1 MNTSHIVARLAKR
14 TTAGCL
20 AAALVVVVGTAVG
33 ADTPPPT
40 DSFAELGMSL
50 EAARRLPSAERDAAF
65 ATLDQRLG
73 ALLDGDVDDTR
84 KAAVMF
90 LAGEIRF
97 AAGRYNEAAQSFRAA
112 EKEAKNGPLADDAGL
127 AAIQSL
133 EAAARNADVEKEWNK
148 WFRTYARSSAASDA
162 MIARAWSAI
171 RGDSLGFASKI
182 LTEAKTRFPWVER
195 DPRVTLATST
205 VAYFEGR
212 YAEVTVQPSG
222 SPLDAACVYLRAL
235 TEEANKRPLQAAA
248 KYQEVVDRYDDPRL
262 RDIAMLSK
270 ANVFLKSGSYKSAA
284 EEFEV
289 VINRAQDPK
298 IVAEAQ
304 VRSATAVYLAGDT
317 ELGTQ
322 KLRSVAASYEGG
334 VVAARAQAVLGEVL
348 FQAKRYEE
356 SIIEFNQV
364 LTRYFQHGLASLAQY
379 RIGRSLDALDR
390 HAEAAGAYQAVVAG
404 YPTSREAPA
413 AAYLAGAGLLAQN
426 KPQAAIPYFR
436 LVLDRY
442 ARDTGEGTI
451 EFATPERQELVEA
464 SLCLLELSYHRTG
477 NLGLLS
483 GVPHLMLQRMP
494 ASKSPWRAN
503 AILIDA
509 DALAAQGRHTEAQT
523 MLQQVIADFATNP
536 VAVPAYR
543 LLAWSYAQEGKL
555 DLAMEAQDRMLARY
569 GSASGAYDV
578 SSALL
583 NRAHILFNEKKYK
596 EAAHGYEEF
605 LAEYPQHPDRVQA
618 LYQAGMC
625 YQRLNQNGDAVDRWS
640 TLTTIDSTS
649 ALAEKAWSRAGD
661 VYFTTGHYAEAQQ
674 CYQGLV
680 KHFGES
686 KGVAIGWLR
695 IAQCHYN
702 TSDYA
707 GAVEAYSQVITRY
720 PDHAV
725 ATDAKRGIE
734 QALYQLGQRKDGE
747 ATLAELV
754 ERFPSSS
761 FAADA
766 QFEIALR
773 RYQAE
778 DWEAAADA
786 FRRVVSQFP
795 SYSAGDRAYYLMAD
809 ALSRAGKADEART
822 AFEQFVAFFPRSQY
836 KATVQLQLGAAR
848 FAAGDYM
855 RAAVDFTAVL
865 EDSVTREVASA
876 ARYNLALCHR
886 MLGDPDKARAMLEA
900 YRKENPNDERAAEV
914 AHQLGALE
922 EDAGRYAEAA
932 KEYERALAAKID
944 AALAVELNYRVGL
957 CREKLGEEKAALA
970 AYTRATAHKEKDNA
984 YRLSALARSAAL
996 YESRKD
1002 YPKALAAY
1010 RDLIKNATDPEIVV
1024 AARERASE
1032 LQSAGAKQ

>member
-1 MNTSHIVARLAKR
+1 MRYTRHVI
-14 TTAGCL
+14 AGL
-20 AAALVVVVGTAVG
+20 AAVVLATTSAAAETPKKESL
-33 ADTPPPT
+33 AD
-40 DSFAELGMSL
+40 LGMSL
-50 EAARRLPSAERDAAF
+50 ESARRLPAAERDAAF
-65 ATLDQRLG
+65 ASMNERLDV
-73 ALLDGDVDDTR
+73 LLDGGVDDAH
-84 KAAVMF
+84 KAAAMF

-97 AAGRYNEAAQSFRAA
+97 AAGRYDEAAKAFRAA
-112 EKEAKNGPLADDAGL
+112 EKESKNGPLADDAGL

-133 EAAARNADVEKEWNK
+133 EASGRAADVEKEWDR
-148 WFRTYARSSAASDA
+148 WFHAYDRSSAASDA

-171 RGDSLGFASKI
+171 RNDSMSLAIQTLKD
-182 LTEAKTRFPWVER
+182 AKARFPWVER

-205 VAYFEGR
+205 VAYLEGR
-212 YAEVTVQPSG
+212 YAEVVVQPSG

-235 TEEANKRPLQAAA
+235 TEEAMKRPLQAAA
-248 KYQEVVDRYDDPRL
+248 KYQEVVDRYDDARL
-262 RDIAMLSK
+262 RDVAMLAK

-284 EEFEV
+284 EEFDV
-289 VINRAQDPK
+289 VVNRAHDPS
-298 IVAEAQ
+298 IVAEA
-304 VRSATAVYLAGDT
+304 RLRNATAVYLSGDT
-317 ELGTQ
+317 DAGSQ
-322 KLRSVAASYEGG
+322 KLRSVTASYEGTA
-334 VVAARAQAVLGEVL
+334 VAARAQAVLGEVL
-348 FQAKRYEE
+348 FQDKHYDE
-356 SIIEFNQV
+356 SIVEFNKV

-379 RIGRSLDALDR
+379 RVGRSLDALDR
-390 HAEAAGAYQAVVAG
+390 HPEAAGAYQAVVAG

-413 AAYLAGAGLLAQN
+413 AAYLAGTGLLAQN

-442 ARDTGEGTI
+442 ARDTGQGTI

-464 SLCLLELSYHRTG
+464 SLCLLELSYHQTG

-483 GVPHLMLQRMP
+483 GMPHLMLQRMP
-494 ASKSPWRAN
+494 PSKSPWRAN

-509 DALAAQGRHTEAQT
+509 DALAAQGRHTEAQA
-523 MLQQVIADFATNP
+523 MLQQVISDFAMNP
-536 VAVPAYR
+536 VTVPAYR

-555 DLAMEAQDRMLARY
+555 DLAMETQDRMLARHVT
-569 GSASGAYDV
+569 GGTQDL
-578 SSALL
+578 SSAYL
-583 NRAHILFNEKKYK
+583 NRAHILFNEKNYK
-596 EAAHGYEEF
+596 EAARGYDSF
-605 LAEYPQHPDRVQA
+605 IAEYPNHPDRAQA

-625 YQRLNQNGDAVDRWS
+625 YQRLGQNGDAVDRWAA
-640 TLTTIDSTS
+640 LTAIDSTS

-661 VYFTTGHYAEAQQ
+661 VYFTSGHYAEAQR

-680 KHFGES
+680 THFGES
-686 KGVAIGWLR
+686 RGVAVALLR

-702 TSDYA
+702 TADYA
-707 GAVEAYSQVITRY
+707 DAVEAYSQVITRY

-725 ATDAKRGIE
+725 APDAKKGIE

-754 ERFPSSS
+754 ERFPTSA

-778 DWEAAADA
+778 DWDAAAEA

-795 SYSAGDRAYYLMAD
+795 SYSAADRAHYLMAD
-809 ALSRAGKADEART
+809 ALSHAGRADEASV
-822 AFEQFVAFFPRSQY
+822 AFEQFVTFFPHSQY

-855 RAAVDFTAVL
+855 RAAVDFTSVL

-876 ARYNLALCHR
+876 ARYNLALCQR
-886 MLGDPDKARAMLEA
+886 MLGDPDQARAMLQA
-900 YRKENPNDERAAEV
+900 YRKENPNDERAGEV
-914 AHQLGALE
+914 AHQLGAIE

-932 KEYERALAAKID
+932 KEYERALASKVD
-944 AALAVELNYRVGL
+944 PALAVELHYRVGV
-957 CREKLGEEKAALA
+957 CREKLGSTKSALA
-970 AYTRATAHKEKDNA
+970 EYAIATTCKEKNNT
-984 YRLSALARSAAL
+984 YRLSALARSAVI
-996 YESRKD
+996 YESQKD
-1002 YPKALAAY
+1002 YQKALAAY

-1032 LQSAGAKQ
+1032 LQSAATKQ

>member
-1 MNTSHIVARLAKR
+1 MQHVSSTNSPLSRRPLR
-14 TTAGCL
+14 SCL
-20 AAALVVVVGTAVG
+20 ALVILVAATATVHAEAPQKESL
-33 ADTPPPT
+33 AD
-40 DSFAELGMSL
+40 LGMSL
-50 EAARRLPSAERDAAF
+50 EGARRLPAAERVAAIAALDAR
-65 ATLDQRLG
+65 LD
-73 ALLDGDVDDTR
+73 AVLDGDIGDNR
-84 KAAVMF
+84 KAAAMF

-97 AAGRYNEAAQSFRAA
+97 AAGRYDESSKAFRAA
-112 EKEAKNGPLADDAGL
+112 EKEAKDGPLADDAGL
-127 AAIQSL
+127 GAIQAL
-133 EAAARNADVEKEWNK
+133 EAAGHSADVEKEWAK
-148 WFRTYARSSAASDA
+148 WFRAYGRSSAASDA
-162 MIARAWSAI
+162 LIAHAWSAI
-171 RGDSLGFASKI
+171 HNDSLGLATTA
-182 LTEAKTRFPWVER
+182 LAEAKKRFPWVER
-195 DPRVTLATST
+195 DPRAVLATST
-205 VAYFEGR
+205 VAFLEGR
-212 YAEVTVQPSG
+212 YTDVTVQPSG

-235 TEEANKRPLQAAA
+235 TEEAMKRPLQAAA
-248 KYQEVVDRYDDPRL
+248 KYQEVVDRYDDGRL
-262 RDIAMLSK
+262 RDVAMLSK

-284 EEFEV
+284 EEFDGV
-289 VINRAQDPK
+289 ANRAHDPAV
-298 IVAEAQ
+298 IAEA
-304 VRSATAVYLAGDT
+304 RLRHAAAVYLSGDT
-317 ELGTQ
+317 DTGAQ
-322 KLRSVAASYEGG
+322 KLRAVTAAYDGTPI
-334 VVAARAQAVLGEVL
+334 AARAQAVLGEAL
-348 FQAKRYEE
+348 FQAKRYDEA
-356 SIIEFNQV
+356 IVEFNQV

-379 RIGRSLDALDR
+379 RVGRCLDALDR
-390 HAEAAGAYQAVVAG
+390 HAEASGAYQAVVAG

-413 AAYLAGAGLLAQN
+413 AAYLAGTGLLAQG
-426 KPQAAIPYFR
+426 KPQAAVPYFR

-464 SLCLLELSYHRTG
+464 ALCLLELSYHRAG

-483 GVPHLMLQRMP
+483 GMPHLMLQRMP
-494 ASKSPWRAN
+494 PSKSPWRAN

-509 DALAAQGRHTEAQT
+509 DALAAQGRHAEAQA
-523 MLQQVIADFATNP
+523 MLQQVIADFAANP

-555 DLAMEAQDRMLARY
+555 ELAMQTQDLMLTRY
-569 GSASGAYDV
+569 GAAGNAHDL
-578 SSALL
+578 SSAYL

-596 EAAHGYEEF
+596 EAARGYETF
-605 LAEYPQHPDRVQA
+605 LAEFPDHPDRAQA

-625 YQRLNQNGDAVDRWS
+625 YQRIGQNGDAVDRWA
-640 TLTTIDSTS
+640 TLTAIDTTS

-661 VYFTTGHYAEAQQ
+661 VYFTTGHYAEAQK

-680 KHFGES
+680 AHFGES
-686 KGVAIGWLR
+686 RGVAIGLLR

-707 GAVEAYSQVITRY
+707 GAVEAYSQVIARF
-720 PDHAV
+720 PDHPLA
-725 ATDAKRGIE
+725 ADARHGIE

-754 ERFPSSS
+754 ERFPTSA

-778 DWEAAADA
+778 DWDAAADA

-795 SYSAGDRAYYLMAD
+795 SYSAADRAHYLMAD
-809 ALSRAGKADEART
+809 ALSHAGRADEARM
-822 AFEQFVAFFPRSQY
+822 AFEQFVTFFPRSQY

-886 MLGDPDKARAMLEA
+886 MLGETDKARAMLET
-900 YRKENPNDERAAEV
+900 YRKENPRDERAAEV
-914 AHQLGALE
+914 AHQLGALY
-922 EDAGRYAEAA
+922 EDAGSFAEAA
-932 KEYERALAAKID
+932 GEYERALASKVD
-944 AALAVELNYRVGL
+944 AALAVELNYRIGL
-957 CREKLGEEKAALA
+957 CREKLGDDKAALA
-970 AYTRATAHKEKDNA
+970 AYARATAHPEKANA
-984 YRLSALARSAAL
+984 YRLTALARSAAL
-996 YESRKD
+996 FESRKD

-1032 LQSAGAKQ
+1032 LQSAGKKQ